1 LRYHGSVSFN
11 TPVEELD
18 SLLSI
23 NATLLPWSS
32 FKKGGMLDNP
42 PLKKGDLGGL
52 SVTADKELSP
62 STGKEIL

>member
-1 LRYHGSVSFN
+1 
-11 TPVEELD
+11 
-18 SLLSI
+18 
-23 NATLLPWSS
+23 
-32 FKKGGMLDNP
+32 MLDTP